1 MKKQTAQN
9 LNFLDKIN
17 KLKEINN
24 ISEHLTSFPLAP
36 LAEDKKFLVEEGQ
49 TPDTFTVAMFADST
63 NTQFYKKNNNFE
75 KRYGSY
81 LQLCQLVYFDWDI
94 QPP

>member
-1 MKKQTAQN
+1 M
-9 LNFLDKIN
+9 DKIN
-17 KLKEINN
+17 KLIEINS

-63 NTQFYKKNNNFE
+63 NTQFYKKIIISKKDMVHTYNSVNWCILIGIFNP
-75 KRYGSY
+75 
-81 LQLCQLVYFDWDI
+81 LN
-94 QPP
+94 